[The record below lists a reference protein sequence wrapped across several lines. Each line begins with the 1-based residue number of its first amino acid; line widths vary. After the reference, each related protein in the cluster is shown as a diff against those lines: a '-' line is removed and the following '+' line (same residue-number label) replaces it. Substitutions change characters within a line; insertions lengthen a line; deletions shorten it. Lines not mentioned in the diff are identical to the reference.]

1 MKFLSFIL
9 ITILVS
15 QLSAGIIATTE
26 DGRKVLLQENGTWRF
41 IKDKQISDKK
51 EAKEKASMKKQHHS
65 LVELIQQDSDY
76 DFRKVRWGMSKKE
89 VMSTEDAKLLKNED
103 TRMEY
108 AISLFGYDCDVTYS
122 FIDSKLSTASLHIR
136 QPHIDPA
143 LYYKD
148 YKSLKKYLTPLYG
161 DALSDKCDWKN
172 EMYRGDES
180 KWGFA
185 VSLGFLTCRTLWHN
199 DRTQVTLLIS
209 GSNHQ
214 IMTNLEYGE
223 WIKR

>member
-1 MKFLSFIL
+1 MKYLSFIM
-9 ITILVS
+9 IVS
-15 QLSAGIIATTE
+15 FFSYLSAGMIATTE

-41 IKDKQISDKK
+41 IKDKQITGKKGTNGKASKK
-51 EAKEKASMKKQHHS
+51 EQHHS
-65 LVELIQQDSDY
+65 LVELIKQDSEY

-89 VMSTEDAKLLKNED
+89 VMSTEEAKLLKNED
-103 TRMEY
+103 AGLEY
-108 AISLFGYDCDVTYS
+108 AISLFGYDCNVTYS
-122 FIDSKLSTASLHIR
+122 FIDGKLSTASLHIR

-148 YKSLKKYLTPLYG
+148 YKSLKEYLRPLYG

-199 DRTQVTLLIS
+199 DRTQITLLIS

-214 IMTNLEYGE
+214 ITTNLEYGE